1 MKTEKE
7 KYQASNS
14 LIKDLY
20 KVTRLQN
27 VSETL
32 WSLLDTKSKNCVNK
46 IIYLINTLNIF
57 SMKKAS
63 IKKRREKEFPFGKT
77 FTRKVKRNPFP

>member
-27 VSETL
+27 VSGTL
-32 WSLLDTKSKNCVNK
+32 WSLQDTMSKNCVNK
-46 IIYLINTLNIF
+46 IIYLIKTFNIF
-57 SMKKAS
+57 PYEKAL
-63 IKKRREKEFPFGKT
+63 IKKRKEKEKHF
-77 FTRKVKRNPFP
+77 